1 MTVGTLTESE
11 QLLLQKTL
19 DNIRE
24 HLRIRQF
31 TVKPFFKDFDKVCT
45 GTGHV
50 TRAQFRQC
58 LTYMKVDV
66 TDAEFDVLC
75 KRWTKD
81 EMSPVPQISQGKKD
95 YIQTCSESICYLM
108 FLQEL
113 ENGMAPEMRESAEA
127 SEQVIPSVKALP
139 DRGARAAKSLT
150 PEEFQQLMSYI
161 KAKVLPLIYADNY
174 THCDSDYRLSV
185 SASE

>member
-1 MTVGTLTESE
+1 MTVGILTESE
-11 QLLLQKTL
+11 NILLQKTL
-19 DNIRE
+19 ENIRE

-81 EMSPVPQISQGKKD
+81 EMSPVAQISPGKKD

-127 SEQVIPSVKALP
+127 SEPVVPSVKTVSAKGTP
-139 DRGARAAKSLT
+139 APKSLT

-161 KAKVLPLIYADNY
+161 KAKVIFLGL
-174 THCDSDYRLSV
+174 CGL
-185 SASE
+185 

>member
-1 MTVGTLTESE
+1 MTVGILTESE
-11 QLLLQKTL
+11 QVLLHKTL
-19 DNIRE
+19 NSIRE

-81 EMSPVPQISQGKKD
+81 EMSPVAQVHQGNKD

-113 ENGMAPEMRESAEA
+113 ENGMTPEMRESAEP
-127 SEQVIPSVKALP
+127 SEPVVPSVKASTT
-139 DRGARAAKSLT
+139 RGNPIPKNLS
-150 PEEFQQLMSYI
+150 PEEFQQLMAYI
-161 KAKVLPLIYADNY
+161 KAKVFKFL
-174 THCDSDYRLSV
+174 
-185 SASE
+185 